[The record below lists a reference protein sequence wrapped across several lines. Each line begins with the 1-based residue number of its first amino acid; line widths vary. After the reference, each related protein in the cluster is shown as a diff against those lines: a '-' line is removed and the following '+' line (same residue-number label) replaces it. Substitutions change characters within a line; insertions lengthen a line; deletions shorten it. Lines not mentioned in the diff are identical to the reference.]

1 MWRPSLLALAAL
13 TAALGCAEAS
23 ENARESVVT
32 NALVG
37 ADLAVIRARPGLA
50 AGRYARMASA
60 PYEFYRGSLAVFLR
74 DWRDGAMPLSRS
86 RFSLDWPQPLGVGDP
101 HPENFGTLL
110 GADGTLRLE
119 VNDLDGA
126 DRVPYLWD
134 LRRLTVGLCLAAR
147 LANEGNAAAQAL
159 TREAAP
165 EIARV
170 AAEAYATTVAE
181 ISRGVEPAPV
191 TDGGGS
197 ALLVDLFRRARRDA
211 DRRAE
216 LAGLTVLRDGR
227 RALRRGAPDA
237 DDPNNVL
244 VDLPV
249 DARHSLDIAIQ
260 NVRPSLPAPPEPG
273 FFTVLDAARELGSGV
288 ASWPR
293 VRVLV
298 LVRGPTDAADDDV
311 VLEVKEE
318 GDPISPGSLAPGVWW
333 SGVPQRI
340 LAARGLWSREGADP
354 LWGAGTWVG
363 VPVQMRAERE
373 AHKTVRVDRMV
384 DDEGTVDSLRTLART
399 LGVYLARA
407 HTRPLPDGARVTHA
421 IAAVIARDPAGFAR
435 EQAEVSAAYATQVVA
450 DWSHLRRAL
459 STRGPTLGVPPAEGD
474 LPPAD
479 LRALF
484 ALDAIPD
491 AGASP

>member
-1 MWRPSLLALAAL
+1 MWRRRFLALAAL
-13 TAALGCAEAS
+13 TTALGCAEAS
-23 ENARESVVT
+23 ENAREAVIT

-37 ADLAVIRARPGLA
+37 ADLAVIRARPGLV
-50 AGRYARMASA
+50 AGRYARMATA

-86 RFSLDWPQPLGVGDP
+86 RFALDWPQPLGVGDP

-110 GADGTLRLE
+110 GADGALRLE

-147 LANEGNAAAQAL
+147 LANEGDAPAQAL
-159 TREAAP
+159 TRAAAGDIARAAAAAYAATLA
-165 EIARV
+165 EIA
-170 AAEAYATTVAE
+170 
-181 ISRGVEPAPV
+181 RGVEPPPV
-191 TDGGGS
+191 LDGRGS

-216 LAGLTVLRDGR
+216 LAGLTLLRDGR
-227 RALRRGAPDA
+227 RTLRRGAPDV

-249 DARHSLDIAIQ
+249 DARPSLDLALLDA
-260 NVRPSLPAPPEPG
+260 RRTLMAPPEPG
-273 FFTVLDAARELGSGV
+273 YFTVLDAARELGSGV

-298 LVRGPTDAADDDV
+298 LVRGPSDAADDDV
-311 VLEVKEE
+311 VLELKEE
-318 GDPISPGSLAPGVWW
+318 GDPISPGSLLPGVWW
-333 SGVPQRI
+333 SAVSQRI
-340 LAARGLWSREGADP
+340 LAARGLWSREAADP
-354 LWGAGTWVG
+354 LWGAGAWVG

-384 DDEGTVDSLRTLART
+384 DDEGAVDSLRALART
-399 LGVYLARA
+399 LGTYLARA
-407 HTRPLPDGARVTHA
+407 HTRPLPDGTRTTHA
-421 IAAVIARDPAGFAR
+421 IATVIARDPEGFAR
-435 EQAEVSAAYATQVVA
+435 EQAEVSEAYATQVVA
-450 DWSHLRRAL
+450 DWAHLRRAL
-459 STRGPTLGVPPAEGD
+459 ATRGPTLGLAPAEGD
-474 LPPAD
+474 APPPD
-479 LRALF
+479 LRALL
-484 ALDAIPD
+484 ALDRIPD

>member
-1 MWRPSLLALAAL
+1 MWRRRSLALAAL
-13 TAALGCAEAS
+13 TTALGCAEAS
-23 ENARESVVT
+23 ENAREGVVT

-37 ADLAVIRARPGLA
+37 ADLPLIRARPGLV

-86 RFSLDWPQPLGVGDP
+86 RFSLEWPQPMGVGDP

-110 GADGTLRLE
+110 GGDGALRLE

-147 LANEGNAAAQAL
+147 LANEGDPSAQAQTRDASAEIAGVAATAYAAAI
-159 TREAAP
+159 AA
-165 EIARV
+165 IARG
-170 AAEAYATTVAE
+170 A
-181 ISRGVEPAPV
+181 EPAPV

-197 ALLVDLFRRARRDA
+197 AILVDLFRRARRDA

-216 LAGLTVLRDGR
+216 LSGLTVLRDGR
-227 RALRRGAPDA
+227 RTLRRGAPDA

-249 DARHSLDIAIQ
+249 DARPSLDLALQ
-260 NVRPSLPAPPEPG
+260 DARRSLPSPPDPG

-293 VRVLV
+293 LRVLV

-311 VLEVKEE
+311 VLELKEE
-318 GDPISPGSLAPGVWW
+318 GDAITPGSLLPGVWW
-333 SGVPQRI
+333 NSVPQRI
-340 LAARGLWSREGADP
+340 LAARGLWSREAADP

-384 DDEGTVDSLRTLART
+384 DAEGTADSLRALARA
-399 LGVYLARA
+399 LGTYLARA

-421 IAAVIARDPAGFAR
+421 IASVIARDPEGFAR

-459 STRGPTLGVPPAEGD
+459 ATRGPTLGVPASEGD
-474 LPPAD
+474 PPPAD
-479 LRALF
+479 LRALL
-484 ALDAIPD
+484 ALDHLPD

>member
-1 MWRPSLLALAAL
+1 MWRRRFLALAAL
-13 TAALGCAEAS
+13 TTALGCAEAS
-23 ENARESVVT
+23 ENAREAVIT

-37 ADLAVIRARPGLA
+37 ADLAVIRARPGLV
-50 AGRYARMASA
+50 AGRYARMATA

-86 RFSLDWPQPLGVGDP
+86 RFALDWPQPLGVGDP

-110 GADGTLRLE
+110 GADGALRLE

-147 LANEGNAAAQAL
+147 LANEGDAPAQAL
-159 TREAAP
+159 TRAAAGDIARAAATAYAATLA
-165 EIARV
+165 EIA
-170 AAEAYATTVAE
+170 
-181 ISRGVEPAPV
+181 RGVEPPPV
-191 TDGGGS
+191 LDGRGS

-216 LAGLTVLRDGR
+216 LAGLTLLRDGR
-227 RALRRGAPDA
+227 RTLRRGAPDV

-249 DARHSLDIAIQ
+249 DARPSLDLALLDARQ
-260 NVRPSLPAPPEPG
+260 SLVAPPEPG

-298 LVRGPTDAADDDV
+298 LVRGPSDAADDDV
-311 VLEVKEE
+311 VLELKEE
-318 GDPISPGSLAPGVWW
+318 GDPISPGSLLPGVWW
-333 SGVPQRI
+333 SAVTQRI
-340 LAARGLWSREGADP
+340 LAARGLWSREAADP
-354 LWGAGTWVG
+354 LWGAGAWVG

-384 DDEGTVDSLRTLART
+384 DEEGTVDSLRALART
-399 LGVYLARA
+399 LGIYLARA
-407 HTRPLPDGARVTHA
+407 HTRPLPDGTRVTHA
-421 IAAVIARDPAGFAR
+421 IATVIARDPEGFAR
-435 EQAEVSAAYATQVVA
+435 EQAEVSEAYATQVVA
-450 DWSHLRRAL
+450 DWAHLRRAL
-459 STRGPTLGVPPAEGD
+459 ATRGPTLGLAPADGDAPP
-474 LPPAD
+474 PD
-479 LRALF
+479 LRALL
-484 ALDAIPD
+484 ALDRIPD

>member
-1 MWRPSLLALAAL
+1 MWRRHLLTLAAL

-23 ENARESVVT
+23 ENAREAVVT
-32 NALVG
+32 NALVS
-37 ADLAVIRARPGLA
+37 ADLAVIRVRAGLA

-86 RFSLDWPQPLGVGDP
+86 RFSLDWPQPVGVGDP

-147 LANEGNAAAQAL
+147 LANDGDAAAQGR
-159 TREAAP
+159 TREAAA
-165 EIARV
+165 EIAGL
-170 AAEAYATTVAE
+170 AAEAYATTLAE
-181 ISRGVEPAPV
+181 ITRGVEPAPV
-191 TDGGGS
+191 TDGGTS

-227 RALRRGAPDA
+227 RSLRRGTPDA

-249 DARHSLDIAIQ
+249 DARPSLDIALQ
-260 NVRPSLPAPPEPG
+260 NARLSLPAPPSAG
-273 FFTVLDAARELGSGV
+273 FFAVLDAARELGSGV

-293 VRVLV
+293 LRVLV

-318 GDPISPGSLAPGVWW
+318 GDTITPGSLLPGVWW
-333 SGVPQRI
+333 SSVPQRI

-373 AHKTVRVDRMV
+373 AHKTVRVERMV
-384 DDEGTVDSLRTLART
+384 GAEGTVDSLRALART

-407 HTRPLPDGARVTHA
+407 HARPLPDGARVTHA

-435 EQAEVSAAYATQVVA
+435 EQSEVSAAYATQVVA

-459 STRGPTLGVPPAEGD
+459 ATRGPVLGVPSSEED
-474 LPPAD
+474 RPPAD
-479 LRALF
+479 LRALL
-484 ALDAIPD
+484 ALDNIPD

>member
-1 MWRPSLLALAAL
+1 MWRRPSLALAAL
-13 TAALGCAEAS
+13 TTALGCAEAT
-23 ENARESVVT
+23 ENTREAVVT

-37 ADLAVIRARPGLA
+37 ADLAVIRARPALA
-50 AGRYARMASA
+50 SGRYARMASA
-60 PYEFYRGSLAVFLR
+60 PYDFYRGALAVFLR
-74 DWRDGAMPLSRS
+74 DWRDGAMSLSRS
-86 RFSLDWPQPLGVGDP
+86 RFALDWPQPLGVGDP

-147 LANEGNAAAQAL
+147 LANEGAPAAQER
-159 TREAAP
+159 TREASA
-165 EIARV
+165 EIARL
-170 AAEAYATTVAE
+170 AAEAYAAAIAAIARGAE
-181 ISRGVEPAPV
+181 PPPV
-191 TDGGGS
+191 LDGGDS
-197 ALLVDLFRRARRDA
+197 ALLEDLFRRARRDA

-216 LAGLTVLRDGR
+216 LSALTVLRDGR

-237 DDPNNVL
+237 DDPDNVL

-249 DARHSLDIAIQ
+249 DARPSLDLAIQ
-260 NVRPSLPAPPEPG
+260 NARGSLVAPPAPG

-333 SGVPQRI
+333 RSVSQRI
-340 LAARGLWSREGADP
+340 LAARGLWSREAADP

-363 VPVQMRAERE
+363 VPVQVRAERE

-384 DDEGTVDSLRTLART
+384 DAEGTVDSLRALART
-399 LGVYLARA
+399 LGTYLARA
-407 HTRPLPDGARVTHA
+407 HTRPLPDGGRVTHA
-421 IAAVIARDPAGFAR
+421 IASVIARDPEGFAR

-459 STRGPTLGVPPAEGD
+459 ATRGPTLGVPPSASD
-474 LPPAD
+474 LPPPD
-479 LRALF
+479 LRALL
-484 ALDAIPD
+484 ALDHLPD